1 MKTKT
6 KIKILAK
13 ALELF
18 NAEGHEAVT
27 TRQIAQALGMS
38 QGNLCYHFPQKAD
51 LVMGLYQALVAEFNQ
66 TFQHLQQREYSF
78 EEAFQQTYA
87 MLQVQYRYQFLM
99 HDFVRIMQTYPEINS
114 HFRALQ
120 AIRHQQLHAL
130 FKQLN
135 ARGMAHLPLTGPAFQ
150 RLVEQ
155 YFIVG
160 NAWMGEA
167 AILPPQPEPEL
178 LKHYTEI
185 LLGLLYPWLSP
196 AGQAAFEAGLNTF
209 QKAIKPKPG
218 TSEAG

>member
-1 MKTKT
+1 MKTKV
-6 KIKILAK
+6 KILAK

-38 QGNLCYHFPQKAD
+38 QGNLCYHFPHKTD
-51 LVMGLYQALVAEFNQ
+51 LVMGLYQQLVAEFDQ
-66 TFQHLQQREYSF
+66 TLKNLQQQEYSF
-78 EEAFQQTYA
+78 EEAFVQTHA

-99 HDFVRIMQTYPEINS
+99 HDFVRIMQSYPEINR

-120 AIRHQQLHAL
+120 TLRHQQLQLL

-135 ARGMAHLPLTGPAFQ
+135 ARGLAHLPLEGPAFQ

-167 AILPPQPEPEL
+167 AILKPIPEQDL
-178 LKHYTEI
+178 IKHYSAV
-185 LLGLLYPWLSP
+185 LLGLLYPWLNP
-196 AGQAAFEAGLNTF
+196 AGQAAFDAGL
-209 QKAIKPKPG
+209 KAFEKSHH
-218 TSEAG
+218 TED

>member
-6 KIKILAK
+6 KILAK

-38 QGNLCYHFPQKAD
+38 QGNLCYHFPQKKD
-51 LVMGLYQALVAEFNQ
+51 LVMGLYQALVAEFDQ
-66 TFQHLQQREYSF
+66 TFKNLQQRDYSF
-78 EEAFQQTYA
+78 EEAFVQTHQ
-87 MLQVQYRYQFLM
+87 MLGIQSRYQFLM

-120 AIRHQQLHAL
+120 ALRHQQLQLL

-135 ARGMAHLPLTGPAFQ
+135 ARGMAHLPLEGPAFQ

-167 AILPPQPEPEL
+167 AILNPQPKPDL
-178 LKHYTEI
+178 LQHYCAV

-196 AGQAAFEAGLNTF
+196 AGQAAFDLGFNAF
-209 QKAIKPKPG
+209 QKSLSSKP
-218 TSEAG
+218 S